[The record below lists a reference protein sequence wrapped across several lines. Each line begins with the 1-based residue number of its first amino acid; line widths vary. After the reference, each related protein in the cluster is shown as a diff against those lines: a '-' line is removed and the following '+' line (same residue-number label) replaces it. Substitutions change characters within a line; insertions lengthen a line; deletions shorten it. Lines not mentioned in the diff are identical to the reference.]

1 MTNPRAS
8 ARSQILEWAEQ
19 GAVPPENVRAALA
32 LAGATPD
39 ASQWRRFVSAL
50 LLWLGALLI
59 AAGVI
64 FFFAYNW
71 HALGR
76 FTKFGLVEGLLA
88 VSMIAAWT
96 AGPDK
101 AAGKASLLV
110 ASLLTGAL
118 LALIGQTYQTGADT
132 FELFA
137 WWAALI
143 LPWTIAARTPALWML
158 WIALLNLAVIF
169 YFQAFRGPFGFIDS
183 GASLVW
189 ALAALN
195 TVALIAWEAGTWR
208 GYSWMQERWPARLVA
223 VASGTAITFLGL
235 WGIFESSTPDLFAIP
250 AYFAWLAAA
259 YYYYRRRTRDLFVLA
274 GGVLSLIV
282 FVSSWLSDALLDH
295 LDAGSLLLI
304 GVVVI
309 GMSAAGAWWLKGI
322 AAKHE
327 DEGEKRRWLN
337 DDVARGVVAASR

>member
-1 MTNPRAS
+1 MSPD
-8 ARSQILEWAEQ
+8 
-19 GAVPPENVRAALA
+19 NVGAALA

-39 ASQWRRFVSAL
+39 AGQWRRFVSAL
-50 LLWLGALLI
+50 LLWLGALLL

-76 FTKFGLVEGLLA
+76 FAKFGLVEGLLV
-88 VSMIAAWT
+88 VSVVSAWI

-101 AAGKASLLV
+101 TAGKASLLL

-143 LPWTIAARTPALWML
+143 LPWTIAARTPVLWML
-158 WIALLNLAVIF
+158 LVALLNLAVTF
-169 YFQAFRGPFGFIDS
+169 YFQAFRGALGMLS
-183 GASLVW
+183 GSDDASLVW
-189 ALAALN
+189 ALAGLN
-195 TVALIAWEAGTWR
+195 TAALVVWEVGTWR
-208 GYSWMQERWPARLVA
+208 GYSWMQDRWPARLLA

-235 WGIFESSTPDLFAIP
+235 WGVIESSDMSPLAIP
-250 AYFAWLAAA
+250 AYFAWLVGA
-259 YYYYRRRTRDLFVLA
+259 YFYYRRHTRDLFVLA

-282 FVSSWLSDALLDH
+282 FVTSWLSDALLGEA
-295 LDAGSLLLI
+295 DAGSLLLI

-309 GMSAAGAWWLKGI
+309 AMSAAGAWWLKGI
-322 AAKHE
+322 ATREE
-327 DEGEKRRWLN
+327 DAE
-337 DDVARGVVAASR
+337 

>member
-1 MTNPRAS
+1 LTNPRAS

-19 GAVPPENVRAALA
+19 GAVPPENVSAALA

-50 LLWLGALLI
+50 LLWLGALLV

-88 VSMIAAWT
+88 VSLVAAWI

-101 AAGKASLLV
+101 PAGKASLLL

-118 LALIGQTYQTGADT
+118 LALVGQTYQTGADT

-158 WIALLNLAVIF
+158 WLALLNLAATF
-169 YFQAFRGPFGFIDS
+169 YFQAFRGFFGAVAGDT
-183 GASLVW
+183 SLVW
-189 ALAALN
+189 ALAGLN
-195 TVALIAWEAGTWR
+195 TVALIVWEAGVWR
-208 GYSWMQERWPARLVA
+208 GYAWMQDRWPARLIA
-223 VASGTAITFLGL
+223 VAGGTAVTFLGL
-235 WGIFESSTPDLFAIP
+235 WGIFEASDPQPLAFL

-259 YYYYRRRTRDLFVLA
+259 YYYYRRQTRDLFVLA

-282 FVSSWLSDALLDH
+282 FVTSWLSNSLLRQA
-295 LDAGSLLLI
+295 DAGSLLFI

-322 AAKHE
+322 ATKQE
-327 DEGEKRRWLN
+327 DDE
-337 DDVARGVVAASR
+337 VAE